1 MTLTEDLI
9 SQDSEQDV
17 TRLLLSM
24 QEIIATIRY
33 ISGLILTFAIF
44 QHFPSHDL
52 ECPHP
57 MCDDQLVTHCNQ
69 VWLDKVVRS
78 RALHMIVTSS
88 ASSVIEVEPELQGN
102 LVLAL
107 DPLSLSPGA
116 GGLATSSFA
125 VWRRAPTSLE
135 DPEDHSSVLRPSD
148 QLCVGGLAV
157 FGHQTRVILAGR
169 GGVSEYIL
177 DRRLGGLVTSPTPS
191 QPQSSDTRP
200 LIRSLPRSESS
211 VNSELS
217 ELVSRA
223 TSRLSS
229 SISEVV
235 TSRTGLAGVD
245 CLGVITQGGLWLSDG
260 LGLLYHATPLALIG
274 WHKKLDN
281 NNNNR

>member
-1 MTLTEDLI
+1 M
-9 SQDSEQDV
+9 
-17 TRLLLSM
+17 
-24 QEIIATIRY
+24 
-33 ISGLILTFAIF
+33 
-44 QHFPSHDL
+44 
-52 ECPHP
+52 CP
-57 MCDDQLVTHCNQ
+57 DQLVAQCNQ

-78 RALHMIVTSS
+78 RAVHMIVTSR

-116 GGLATSSFA
+116 SGLATSSFA
-125 VWRRAPTSLE
+125 VWRRAPASLD

-148 QLCVGGLAV
+148 KLEVGGLAV

-169 GGVSEYIL
+169 GGVSEYIM

-191 QPQSSDTRP
+191 QPQSSDPRA
-200 LIRSLPRSESS
+200 LIMSLPRSESKL
-211 VNSELS
+211 NPQLS

-223 TSRLSS
+223 RSRLTSS
-229 SISEVV
+229 VSEVV

-245 CLGVITQGGLWLSDG
+245 SLGVISQGGLWLSDG

-274 WHKKLDN
+274 SPLKNSQIIETFFFILKESDKTVLYTQTF
-281 NNNNR
+281 